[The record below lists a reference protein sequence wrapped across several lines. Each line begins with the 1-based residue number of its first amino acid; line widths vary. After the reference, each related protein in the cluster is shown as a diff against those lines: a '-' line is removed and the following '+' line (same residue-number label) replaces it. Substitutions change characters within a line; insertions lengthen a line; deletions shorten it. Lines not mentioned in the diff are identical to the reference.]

1 MILKIVKKIFQVRIT
16 HKSFGALIRA
26 KPHARVTY
34 EGWDCKE
41 TRWRLF
47 STLVF
52 ALETVAD

>member
-1 MILKIVKKIFQVRIT
+1 MISIRIT
-16 HKSFGALIRA
+16 QKSFGALMRA
-26 KPHARVTY
+26 KPHALRK